1 MRKKDL
7 LIEIGTEELPPKAL
21 KRLGQSFANE
31 IHAGLDANVLGHKEY
46 HWYAT
51 PRRLAVIINKLVI
64 AQDNTQIDKR
74 GPALTAAFDNNGSPT
89 RAAQGFARSCNVD
102 VKDLNTHETDKG
114 SWLSY
119 TVKETGR
126 LTSELLPEIIN
137 SALMKLPVPKKMR
150 WSDLE
155 IDFVRPIH
163 WSVVLFGSDVLSMNI
178 LGTHS
183 GNKTYG
189 HRFHYPRGIT
199 LSSAKSYCTKLKDKG
214 YVIADFDDRRSII
227 QNMVIDAATKCGG
240 KAVIEPELLD
250 EVTALVEW
258 PVVLTGSFDKKFLTL
273 PDEVLIATMQDHQK
287 YFPITNHAGDD
298 LINSFITISNIEST
312 NPDVVR
318 TGNERVIHPRLT
330 DAEFFWQ
337 RDCSKSLE
345 SYYESLKDVVYQKQL
360 GSVANK
366 SNRVEKLAVYIA
378 SKLNIDPQPVQRAA
392 HIAKCD
398 LLTDMVGEF
407 PELQGVMGRYYALH
421 NGESDEVAGAIDEQY
436 LPRYS
441 GDRLPVSSTGQVL
454 AIADKID
461 TIIGIF
467 GIGHIPTGQKDPFG
481 VRRAA
486 IGILR
491 IIIHYN
497 LELDLSDLLKYSHN
511 LYPDHVLISTHQSGS
526 ISVIKNFVEAKNF
539 ITERAKYYL
548 QEQGYSVLEVESV
561 INLNPNP
568 HEYLDRLEAVKKF
581 ITLPEAAGLSEA
593 DKRIRNIINKSDAMN
608 NVLLADEA
616 LMLEDSEKQLLRSTR
631 LIRQQVDTL
640 IGAGD
645 FGQALILTAQLHG
658 PVTKFFDNVMVNTED
673 NDQKINRFALL
684 HEVANLTNRVANISK
699 LVT

>member
-227 QNMVIDAATKCGG
+227 QNIVIDAATKCGG

-258 PVVLTGSFDKKFLTL
+258 PVVLTGGFDKKFLTL

-593 DKRIRNIINKSDAMN
+593 DKRIRNIINKSDAKN

-684 HEVANLTNRVANISK
+684 HEVANLTNRVANISN